1 MTILLLADSNAATYA
16 CTLLANE
23 LSHQGLECLVVAT
36 QIGIENSPLPAIPPG
51 LGRVPQLQ
59 FSLKELLLSSLIHR
73 AKAVG
78 AFLHASKIGPFVQGY
93 RQICQLHGQSPA
105 PVFSGPVFPLGGDTL
120 IADLLPRLCCDL
132 LCLHGQRQLEE
143 ARDLMHRWPDPVPTV
158 ALGFW
163 FMPEA
168 PEDGGLVGAGT
179 PQPPHTLVVLT
190 QAGLPNLPGARAR
203 MLRLLGEKASAS
215 PHWRVLIQPDHS
227 LPTGRLPLDAETS
240 DKKKLPPN
248 LSFAAAA
255 NLPLILGR
263 CSACLSLSSPWIF
276 TAMAWGRPVLVM
288 GDHGITTNQ
297 GSAPFFGS
305 GVMGRLDALADLDE
319 LLERPRANWGWL
331 ERMGWGVHDGA
342 TQLACALQAMA
353 EAEAPLP

>member
-1 MTILLLADSNAATYA
+1 MTILLLADSNPAAYA
-16 CTLLANE
+16 CILLANE
-23 LSHQGLECLVVAT
+23 LGHQGLECLVVAT
-36 QIGIENSPLPAIPPG
+36 HIDRENLPLPTIPPG
-51 LGRVPQLQ
+51 LEKVPFLR
-59 FSLKELLLSSLIHR
+59 FSLNELLLSSLIHR

-78 AFLHASKIGPFVQGY
+78 AFLHASEVGPFVQGY

-143 ARDLMHRWPDPVPTV
+143 AQDLMYGWPNPVPTV

-163 FMPEA
+163 FMPKA
-168 PEDGGLVGAGT
+168 PEDGTLLGT
-179 PQPPHTLVVLT
+179 GRPQPPHTLVVLT
-190 QAGLPNLPGARAR
+190 QLGLPKPPGAQTR

-215 PHWRVLIQPDHS
+215 PHWRVLIQPDHTLANNS
-227 LPTGRLPLDAETS
+227 LPLNAKPDQLAD
-240 DKKKLPPN
+240 LPPN
-248 LSFAAAA
+248 LSFGAAA
-255 NLPLILGR
+255 NLPLILSR

-288 GDHGITTNQ
+288 GDHGIRTDQ

-305 GVMGRLDALADLDE
+305 GVMGRLDGLSDLDD
-319 LLERPRANWGWL
+319 LLDLPRVNSRWL
-331 ERMGWGVHDGA
+331 DQMGWGVHDGA
-342 TQLACALQAMA
+342 TQLTRALRALA
-353 EAEAPLP
+353 EPEAPLP